1 MKKEQG
7 LNKFKTSERF
17 DVDEKRKVVRRKKNV
32 TPNSNK
38 TTSQQLK
45 YEVGVSENRNS
56 NCEERIRLLSIEQEQ
71 DSMRIKIEEL
81 IGFKQRVKKFWLVRL
96 LSWMRLIKNL

>member
-7 LNKFKTSERF
+7 LNKFKASERF

-32 TPNSNK
+32 AVNSNK

-45 YEVGVSENRNS
+45 YEVGVSENSKS
-56 NCEERIRLLSIEQEQ
+56 NCVEKFRLLSIEQEQ
-71 DSMRIKIEEL
+71 DSMIIKIEEL
-81 IGFKQRVKKFWLVRL
+81 IGFKQRVKKFWLVRF